1 MVKTS
6 HISHPVVYAV
16 REKIWSEVEA
26 KAGVEKIEKR
36 GWDCNTL
43 QIGALA
49 DVILLLPDLTL
60 S

>member
-6 HISHPVVYAV
+6 HISYPVVYAV

-26 KAGVEKIEKR
+26 KAGVEKDEKR
-36 GWDCNTL
+36 GWDCNT
-43 QIGALA
+43 A
-49 DVILLLPDLTL
+49 DWCI